1 MDHSVTKVAKHHTV
15 LLNAREAGRA
25 LGQSVRLTMQDTLP
39 DVAIV
44 FASAVYAY
52 DELLAGIQE
61 TCQPAIMVGCSSAG
75 EFAGL
80 QSSSQSASIL
90 AISSPDMHFNASL
103 GKDLKAHP
111 LAAAHQ
117 CVAGMVG
124 KTKMEFA
131 HRTALVLT
139 DALAGYV
146 DELIHNINAASGGAY
161 QLFGGGAGDDARF
174 HKTHVFYGTQA
185 IDDAVILLE
194 ILSHKPLGIGA
205 AHGWLPIGQPF
216 RVTEAARSRVYSL
229 NAIPPD
235 QIFAEFAEQSG
246 QHFDRNN
253 PMPFFL
259 HNVIGIENEEGYTLR
274 VPLVLHDD
282 GSISFAAE
290 ILTGAT
296 VWLMSASNSS
306 SCEAARIAV
315 LAAKKALGDAE
326 VACSLVFDCAAT
338 RLRLGEKFA
347 DELIAVE
354 ATLGS
359 ENYVGCN
366 TYGQI
371 VRALGQFNGFHNC
384 TAVVCVFPR

>member
-1 MDHSVTKVAKHHTV
+1 MDQSVTKVAKHHTA

-25 LGQSVRLTMQDTLP
+25 LGKSVRLTMQDTIP

-44 FASAVYAY
+44 FASAVYDY
-52 DELLAGIQE
+52 DELLAGIHE
-61 TCQPAIMVGCSSAG
+61 ECQPTIMVGCSSAG

-80 QSSSQSASIL
+80 QSANQSASIL
-90 AISSPDMHFNASL
+90 AISSRNMYFNASL
-103 GKDLKAHP
+103 GKGLKQHP
-111 LAAAHQ
+111 LEAARQ
-117 CVAGMVG
+117 CVAGMSG

-146 DELIHNINAASGGAY
+146 DELIHNINTASGGAY
-161 QLFGGGAGDDARF
+161 QLFGGGAADDAKF
-174 HKTHVFYGTQA
+174 LKTHVFYGTQA
-185 IDDAVILLE
+185 IDDAVVVLE

-205 AHGWLPIGQPF
+205 AHGWLPVGKPF
-216 RVTEAARSRVYSL
+216 RVTEALHNRVYSL
-229 NAIPPD
+229 NAIPLEE
-235 QIFAEFAEQSG
+235 IFAEFAEQSG

-259 HNVIGIENEEGYTLR
+259 HNVIGIQDEDGYKLR
-274 VPLVLHDD
+274 VPLVLHED

-296 VWLMSASNSS
+296 VWLMSASKSS

-315 LAAKKALGDAE
+315 LAAKEALGDAE
-326 VACSLVFDCAAT
+326 IACSLVFDCAAT
-338 RLRLGEKFA
+338 RLRLGEDFA

-371 VRALGQFNGFHNC
+371 VRAHGQFNGFHNC
-384 TAVVCVFPR
+384 TAVVCVFPK